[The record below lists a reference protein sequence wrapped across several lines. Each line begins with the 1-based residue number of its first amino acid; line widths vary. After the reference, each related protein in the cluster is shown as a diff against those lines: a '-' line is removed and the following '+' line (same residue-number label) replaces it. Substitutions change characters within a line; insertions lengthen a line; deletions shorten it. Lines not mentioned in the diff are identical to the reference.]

1 MFEQLEIL
9 GEFFEKGGP
18 VVLLIFLVSIFM
30 WLLIIERYWFYFHRY
45 PLLRTKIVKKWKQRH
60 DHTSWYA
67 TKIREGFITELSVS
81 LKHNLLPIKTLTSI
95 LPLLGLFGTV
105 TAMISVFDVLNV
117 FGTSNAK
124 GMADGI
130 SRALLST
137 AAGLATSIV
146 GIYFGADLKKRAK
159 EQELRVKEL
168 LTS

>member
-1 MFEQLEIL
+1 MFEQFEIL
-9 GEFFEKGGP
+9 LEFFEKGGP
-18 VVLLIFLVSIFM
+18 VVLIIFFVSIFM
-30 WLLIIERYWFYFHRY
+30 WLMIIERYWFYFRSY
-45 PLLRTKIVKKWKQRH
+45 PHLRDSVINKWKQRQ
-60 DHTSWYA
+60 DHVSWYA
-67 TKIREGFITELSVS
+67 NRIREGMITELSVA

-105 TAMISVFDVLNV
+105 TAMVSVFDVLNV

-159 EQELRVKEL
+159 EQELLVKDL
-168 LTS
+168 LTN

>member
-9 GEFFEKGGP
+9 AEFFEKGGP
-18 VVLLIFLVSIFM
+18 VVLIIFIVSIFM
-30 WLLIIERYWFYFHRY
+30 WLLIIERYWFYFRSY
-45 PLLRTKIVKKWKQRH
+45 PLLRDSVITKWKQRQ
-60 DHTSWYA
+60 DHVSWYA
-67 TKIREGFITELSVS
+67 NKIREGMITELSVA

-159 EQELRVKEL
+159 EQELLVKDL
-168 LTS
+168 LTT

>member
-1 MFEQLEIL
+1 MFEQFEIL
-9 GEFFEKGGP
+9 REFFEKGGA
-18 VVLLIFLVSIFM
+18 VVLVIFMVSIFM
-30 WLLIIERYWFYFHRY
+30 WLLIIERYWFYLRNY
-45 PLLRTKIVKKWKQRH
+45 PLLRNDVVKRWKQRS

-67 TKIREGFITELSVS
+67 NKIREGLVTELSVA
-81 LKHNLLPIKTLTSI
+81 LKHNLLPIKTLTAI

-124 GMADGI
+124 GMAEGI

-159 EQELRVKEL
+159 EQELLVKDL
-168 LTS
+168 LTQ